1 MMKKMRVFELAQKFS
16 IDEKELMKICKDLAI
31 SAENKMSQVD
41 PHDIDRI
48 KKRLEKSSDKQQDET
63 KTESFDDERVSSKII
78 RRRAKFTP
86 AEAEEIKAETE
97 QEEPQIKA
105 APEIIEKKAGDVEE
119 KQEII
124 KQEHKKGETKQPHVK
139 PTGHEKK
146 ESPAQSEKKA
156 KQKETKAGGHPAPA
170 QKEQQTLAQ
179 VKETKPEKKSFGQ
192 QEKPPVKEEARK
204 LIEEEEK
211 KREKKKPKKKG
222 KDVDVIT
229 DETDLEVVDLK
240 NIRPGAKAPN
250 TEVFTQVEI
259 YDIKPG
265 YSKKLHRHKE
275 KKVHIPIL
283 TKKKKIRIGRD
294 ISVLGLAR
302 EMGVKVSE
310 IIRVLGTLGM
320 IVRDSDYITSEEAV
334 LAAAEMGFEIE
345 EARDDILEDYLTPP
359 KYPEEELVSRSPVVT
374 VMGHVDHGKTSLLD
388 AIRSENV
395 TESEFGGITQHV
407 GAYQAKCK
415 DKLITFIDTPGH
427 QAFTA
432 MRARGAQVTDFVVLV
447 VAADDGVME
456 QTKEAISHARAANIP
471 IIVAVNKID
480 TPNANPQRV
489 KEQLAEQ
496 GLVPEGWG
504 GDTVFVEVSAKKH
517 IGIDDLLEMI
527 LLQAEMLDLKAYSKV
542 AARGTVLE
550 SKLDKSK
557 GPMSTIIVQSGE
569 LKQGDTFVAGMTW
582 GKARAMYDFKG
593 AALNRALPGTPVEII
608 GITSPPSAGD
618 NFFVVPNDKKA
629 REIIEYL
636 DLKIKQKNVVEL
648 KAQVTLEDLY
658 SQIME
663 GRLKALNL
671 IIKGDVH
678 GTVEAITG
686 AIKGV
691 ETGQSIRINVIH
703 SGVGSITETDI
714 MLATTS
720 QAVIVGFN
728 IKPETKVKNLAK
740 NYGIDI
746 KLYTV
751 IYELLDDIKQALLG
765 MLEPVYEDVLQG
777 KAEVRNVFKISRIG
791 TIAGCMVIDGK
802 IIRTAQVKLL
812 RGKDII
818 WEGRFASLKRFK
830 DDAKEVASGYECG
843 ISLEGF
849 NDIQEGDIVQV
860 FTKEKQEP
868 TVL

>member
-1 MMKKMRVFELAQKFS
+1 MIKKMRIFELAQKFS
-16 IDEKELMKICKDLAI
+16 IDEKDLMKICKDLAI

-48 KKRLEKSSDKQQDET
+48 KKRLEKSTDKQQDEI
-63 KTESFDDERVSSKII
+63 KTESFDEERVSSKII
-78 RRRAKFTP
+78 RRRAKISPTESEDISSETDLE
-86 AEAEEIKAETE
+86 EA
-97 QEEPQIKA
+97 QIKTS
-105 APEIIEKKAGDVEE
+105 PEIIEQKPVEVE
-119 KQEII
+119 VKLEITTR
-124 KQEHKKGETKQPHVK
+124 EHKKEEIKQPQVK
-139 PTGHEKK
+139 PSGQEKK
-146 ESPAQSEKKA
+146 IPAELEKKA
-156 KQKETKAGGHPAPA
+156 IKKETKTEIQPAIT
-170 QKEQQTLAQ
+170 QKEQQPLVQA
-179 VKETKPEKKSFGQ
+179 KDTKPEKKSVGQ
-192 QEKPPVKEEARK
+192 QEKSPVKEEARK

-222 KDVDVIT
+222 KVVDVIT
-229 DETDLEVVDLK
+229 DDTDLEVVDLK
-240 NIRPGAKAPN
+240 NIRPGVKAPK

-259 YDIKPG
+259 YNIKPSF
-265 YSKKLHRHKE
+265 SKKPHKHKD
-275 KKVHIPIL
+275 KKAQLPFP
-283 TKKKKIRIGRD
+283 TRKRKIRIGKD

-320 IVRDSDYITSEEAV
+320 IVRESDYITSDEAV

-359 KYPEEELVSRSPVVT
+359 KYPEEELVRRSPVVT

-395 TESEFGGITQHV
+395 TENEFGGITQHV

-447 VAADDGVME
+447 IAADDGVME
-456 QTKEAISHARAANIP
+456 QTKEAISHARAAKIP

-480 TPNANPQRV
+480 KPNANPQRV

-496 GLVPEGWG
+496 GLVPEDWG

-557 GPMSTIIVQSGE
+557 GPMSTIIIQSGE

-582 GKARAMYDFKG
+582 GKVRAMYDFKG
-593 AALNRALPGTPVEII
+593 VALNSALPGTPVEII
-608 GITSPPSAGD
+608 GLTSPPSAGD

-658 SQIME
+658 SQVME

-686 AIKGV
+686 AIKGI
-691 ETGQSIRINVIH
+691 ETGESIRINVVH
-703 SGVGSITETDI
+703 SGVGSITENDI

-720 QAVIVGFN
+720 QAVIIGFN

-751 IYELLDDIKQALLG
+751 IYELLDDIKQALQG

-802 IIRTAQVKLL
+802 IMRTAQVKLL

-830 DDAKEVASGYECG
+830 DDAKEVVSGYECG

-849 NDIQEGDIVQV
+849 NDIQEGDIVQA
-860 FTKEKQEP
+860 FTKEKQESS
-868 TVL
+868 VL

>member
-1 MMKKMRVFELAQKFS
+1 MIKKMRIFELAQKFS

-63 KTESFDDERVSSKII
+63 KTESFDEERVSSKII
-78 RRRAKFTP
+78 RRRAKITT
-86 AEAEEIKAETE
+86 AEVEEVKPVTDHEET
-97 QEEPQIKA
+97 QTIQT
-105 APEIIEKKAGDVEE
+105 PEIIEHKPVEAE
-119 KQEII
+119 AKSEIRTP
-124 KQEHKKGETKQPHVK
+124 EHKKEEAKQTHVK
-139 PTGHEKK
+139 ASLQEKK
-146 ESPAQSEKKA
+146 ELTAEPEKKIV
-156 KQKETKAGGHPAPA
+156 QKETKIPVRPAAA
-170 QKEQQTLAQ
+170 QKEEQPPIP
-179 VKETKPEKKSFGQ
+179 VKEVKPEKKVAGQ
-192 QEKPPVKEEARK
+192 QEKPPIKEEARK

-222 KDVDVIT
+222 KVVDVIT
-229 DETDLEVVDLK
+229 DDSDLEIVDLK
-240 NIRPGAKAPN
+240 NIRTGVKIPK
-250 TEVFTQVEI
+250 TEIFPQVEI
-259 YDIKPG
+259 YDIKPAF
-265 YSKKLHRHKE
+265 SKKPHRHKDKKLH
-275 KKVHIPIL
+275 IPIPA
-283 TKKKKIRIGRD
+283 KKRKIRIGKD

-310 IIRVLGTLGM
+310 VIRVLGMLGM
-320 IVRDSDYITSEEAV
+320 IVRENDYITSDEAV
-334 LAAAEMGFEIE
+334 LAAAEMGYEIE
-345 EARDDILEDYLTPP
+345 ETRDDILEDYLTPP
-359 KYPEEELVSRSPVVT
+359 KHPEEELVSRSPVVT

-407 GAYQAKCK
+407 GAYQARCK

-480 TPNANPQRV
+480 KPNANPQRV
-489 KEQLAEQ
+489 KEQLADQ
-496 GLVPEGWG
+496 GLVPEDWG

-517 IGIDDLLEMI
+517 IGIDELLEMI
-527 LLQAEMLDLKAYSKV
+527 LLQAEMLDLKAYSKG

-550 SKLDKSK
+550 SKLDRNK

-582 GKARAMYDFKG
+582 GKVRAMYDFKG
-593 AALNRALPGTPVEII
+593 ASLNSALPSTPVEII
-608 GITSPPSAGD
+608 GLTSPPSAGD
-618 NFFVVPNDKKA
+618 TFFVVPNDKKA

-636 DLKIKQKNVVEL
+636 DLKIKQKNVVEQ
-648 KAQVTLEDLY
+648 KTQVTLEDLY
-658 SQIME
+658 SQVME
-663 GRLKALNL
+663 GRLKALNV

-691 ETGQSIRINVIH
+691 ETGESIRINVVH
-703 SGVGSITETDI
+703 SGVGSITENDI
-714 MLATTS
+714 MLASTS
-720 QAVIVGFN
+720 QAVIIGFN

-751 IYELLDDIKQALLG
+751 IYELLDDIKQALQG

-777 KAEVRNVFKISRIG
+777 SAEVRNVFKISRIG

-802 IIRTAQVKLL
+802 IQRTAQVKLL
-812 RGKDII
+812 RAKDTI

-830 DDAKEVASGYECG
+830 DDVKEVTSGYECG

-849 NDIQEGDIVQV
+849 NDLQEGDIIQA
-860 FTKEKQEP
+860 FTKEKQEQS
-868 TVL
+868 LL

>member
-1 MMKKMRVFELAQKFS
+1 MMKKMRIFELAQKFS

-48 KKRLEKSSDKQQDET
+48 KKRLEKSSDKQQDEI
-63 KTESFDDERVSSKII
+63 KTESFDEERVSSKII
-78 RRRAKFTP
+78 RRRAKIAPT
-86 AEAEEIKAETE
+86 ETEEVKAETE
-97 QEEPQIKA
+97 HEEIQAQEPRET
-105 APEIIEKKAGDVEE
+105 IEQKSEEVEL
-119 KQEII
+119 KPV
-124 KQEHKKGETKQPHVK
+124 KLTHEHKKEEAKQTHVK
-139 PTGHEKK
+139 SSVHDKKELPAEPEKK
-146 ESPAQSEKKA
+146 TV
-156 KQKETKAGGHPAPA
+156 QKEAKAPVRTVVA
-170 QKEQQTLAQ
+170 QKEEQPP
-179 VKETKPEKKSFGQ
+179 VPGKEAKPEKKVAGQ
-192 QEKPPVKEEARK
+192 PEKPPVKEEARK

-222 KDVDVIT
+222 KVVDVIT
-229 DETDLEVVDLK
+229 DDADLGIVDLK
-240 NIRPGAKAPN
+240 NIRAGVKGPK

-259 YDIKPG
+259 YDIKPAF
-265 YSKKLHRHKE
+265 SKKAHRHKD
-275 KKVHIPIL
+275 KKHHIPIPA
-283 TKKKKIRIGRD
+283 KKRKIRIGKD

-302 EMGVKVSE
+302 EMGIKVSE
-310 IIRVLGTLGM
+310 VIRVLGMLGM
-320 IVRDSDYITSEEAV
+320 IVRESDYITSDEAV

-359 KYPEEELVSRSPVVT
+359 KYAEEELISRSPVVT

-407 GAYQAKCK
+407 GAYQASCK

-480 TPNANPQRV
+480 KPNANPQRV
-489 KEQLAEQ
+489 KEQLADQ
-496 GLVPEGWG
+496 GLVPEDWG
-504 GDTVFVEVSAKKH
+504 GDTVFVDVSAKKH

-527 LLQAEMLDLKAYSKV
+527 LLQAEMLDLKAYSKG

-569 LKQGDTFVAGMTW
+569 LKQGDTFVAGTTW
-582 GKARAMYDFKG
+582 GKVRAMYDFKG
-593 AALNRALPGTPVEII
+593 SSLNRALPGTPVEII
-608 GITSPPSAGD
+608 GLTSPPSAGD

-658 SQIME
+658 SQVME

-678 GTVEAITG
+678 GTVEAITS

-691 ETGQSIRINVIH
+691 ETGESIRINVVH
-703 SGVGSITETDI
+703 SGVGSITENDI

-720 QAVIVGFN
+720 QAVIIGFN

-751 IYELLDDIKQALLG
+751 IYELLDDIKQALQG

-777 KAEVRNVFKISRIG
+777 SAEVRNVFKISRIG
-791 TIAGCMVIDGK
+791 TIAGCMVVDGK
-802 IIRTAQVKLL
+802 IQRTAQVKLL
-812 RGKDII
+812 RAKDTI

-830 DDAKEVASGYECG
+830 DDVKEVTSGYECG

-849 NDIQEGDIVQV
+849 NDLQEGDIIQA
-860 FTKEKQEP
+860 FIKEKQEQS
-868 TVL
+868 LL

>member
-1 MMKKMRVFELAQKFS
+1 MNKT
-16 IDEKELMKICKDLAI
+16 
-31 SAENKMSQVD
+31 SAE
-41 PHDIDRI
+41 
-48 KKRLEKSSDKQQDET
+48 
-63 KTESFDDERVSSKII
+63 
-78 RRRAKFTP
+78 
-86 AEAEEIKAETE
+86 
-97 QEEPQIKA
+97 
-105 APEIIEKKAGDVEE
+105 VEE
-119 KQEII
+119 KSEIRTH
-124 KQEHKKGETKQPHVK
+124 EHKKEEAKQTQVK
-139 PTGHEKK
+139 PSGQEKK
-146 ESPAQSEKKA
+146 ELSAEPEKKTV
-156 KQKETKAGGHPAPA
+156 QKETKTPVRPIAAQKGQQPPAPA
-170 QKEQQTLAQ
+170 KEAKTEK
-179 VKETKPEKKSFGQ
+179 KETGP

-222 KDVDVIT
+222 KVVDVIT
-229 DETDLEVVDLK
+229 DDADLGIVDLK
-240 NIRPGAKAPN
+240 NIRPGVKGPK

-259 YDIKPG
+259 YDIKPAF
-265 YSKKLHRHKE
+265 SKKAHRHKD
-275 KKVHIPIL
+275 KKQHIPIP
-283 TKKKKIRIGRD
+283 TKKRKIRIGKD

-302 EMGVKVSE
+302 EMGIKVSE
-310 IIRVLGTLGM
+310 VIRVLGMLGM
-320 IVRDSDYITSEEAV
+320 IVRESDYITSDEAV

-359 KYPEEELVSRSPVVT
+359 KYAEEELVSRSPVVT

-407 GAYQAKCK
+407 GAYQARCK
-415 DKLITFIDTPGH
+415 DKMITFIDTPGH

-456 QTKEAISHARAANIP
+456 QTKEAISHAKAANIP

-480 TPNANPQRV
+480 KPNANPQRV
-489 KEQLAEQ
+489 KEQLADQ
-496 GLVPEGWG
+496 GLVPEDWG
-504 GDTVFVEVSAKKH
+504 GETVFVEVSAKKH

-527 LLQAEMLDLKAYSKV
+527 LLQAEMLDLKAYSKG

-582 GKARAMYDFKG
+582 GKVRAMYDFKG
-593 AALNRALPGTPVEII
+593 ASLNSALPGTPVEII
-608 GITSPPSAGD
+608 GLTSPPSAGD

-658 SQIME
+658 SQVME

-678 GTVEAITG
+678 GTVEAITS

-691 ETGQSIRINVIH
+691 ETGESIRINVVH
-703 SGVGSITETDI
+703 SGVGSITENDI

-720 QAVIVGFN
+720 QAVIIGFN

-751 IYELLDDIKQALLG
+751 IYELLDDIKQALQG

-777 KAEVRNVFKISRIG
+777 SAEVRNVFKISRIG
-791 TIAGCMVIDGK
+791 TIAGCMVLDGK
-802 IIRTAQVKLL
+802 IPRAAQVKLL
-812 RGKDII
+812 RGKDIV

-830 DDAKEVASGYECG
+830 DDVKEVASGYECG

-849 NDIQEGDIVQV
+849 NDLQEGDIIQV
-860 FTKEKQEP
+860 FIKEKQEP
-868 TVL
+868 TLL